1 MDIFNNIYM
10 TPEEKEE
17 LDYTL
22 RMAKYVLIGITILS
36 ISLIIYSLI
45 FITK

>member
-1 MDIFNNIYM
+1 M

-22 RMAKYVLIGITILS
+22 RMAKYVLIGMTILS
-36 ISLIIYSLI
+36 IALITYAII